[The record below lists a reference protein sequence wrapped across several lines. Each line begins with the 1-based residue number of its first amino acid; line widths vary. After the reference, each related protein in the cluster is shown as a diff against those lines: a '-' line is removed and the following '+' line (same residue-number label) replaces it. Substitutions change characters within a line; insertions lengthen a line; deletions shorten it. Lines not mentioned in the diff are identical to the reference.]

1 MERFNTNGTAIAK
14 FLSKHSAVAH
24 VYHAS
29 LPSHSSFFLLQKNYF
44 RVLEELSVLPLKD
57 ESEKGLQNFHDKDFS
72 AILKA
77 PTLGSN
83 QTLICPY
90 PMLTH
95 YFDTDQEL
103 EEIKLPRHLIRIAAG
118 CEKDLAPILGDLNG
132 ALLRTIR

>member
-1 MERFNTNGTAIAK
+1 
-14 FLSKHSAVAH
+14 VAH

-29 LPSHSSFFLLQKNYF
+29 LPSHSSFSTAKKLLSGIGGVVSF
-44 RVLEELSVLPLKD
+44 TLKD
-57 ESEKGLQNFHDKDFS
+57 ESEEGLQNFHDKDFS